1 MNKQRLIAIAISCA
15 PLAVLAE
22 SGTYDLKLCSVSEST
37 VIDRAG
43 DMTILAVHVRG
54 ISDSNPAGGPF
65 DKNTYECRQ
74 LVSAAKAAVEF
85 TGRCTFIDKDG
96 HKALG
101 SYSGSPAGWTWKF
114 LAGTGKWEGIEG
126 GGPTKSLGQYPRLSP
141 AVGAAC
147 AHATGTYTLKK

>member
-1 MNKQRLIAIAISCA
+1 MNEQRLIAIAISCA
-15 PLAVLAE
+15 PLAVLAQ
-22 SGTYDLKLCSVSEST
+22 SGTYDLKPCSVSEST
-37 VIDRAG
+37 VINRAG

-74 LVSAAKAAVEF
+74 LVGAAKAAVEF
-85 TGRCTFIDKDG
+85 TGRCTFVDKDG

-101 SYSGSPAGWTWKF
+101 SYSG
-114 LAGTGKWEGIEG
+114 
-126 GGPTKSLGQYPRLSP
+126 SP